1 LVFDYNFAEMI
12 VKAFEDYVKGPG
24 FIKSND
30 PEVLHSNILELSKAI
45 KSKQQNYLPP
55 NQVEKT
61 RAEFLKKCQ
70 FVNSEWSSASKF
82 SNK

>member
-45 KSKQQNYLPP
+45 KVKMYSRITCRLIRLRRQEL
-55 NQVEKT
+55 
-61 RAEFLKKCQ
+61 EF
-70 FVNSEWSSASKF
+70 
-82 SNK
+82 